1 MQAQPHAAR
10 TFPRARAGVASE
22 RLIGMLH
29 LQIIRRQAL
38 GIACLALVM
47 AAPALAQARSPVNA
61 AGGASSSVY
70 IEDLTSPELRA
81 RIEAGTAT
89 VLVPIGGTEQS
100 GPHIALGKHNV
111 RARVLAGR
119 IAERLGNTVVAP
131 VVAYVPEGSISP
143 PSGHM
148 RFAGTI
154 SIPDA
159 AFEALLEASAR
170 SFCEHGLREVFF
182 LGDHGGYQNSEQKVA
197 ARLNHAWSGAGK
209 TGCRA
214 HALLDYYDA
223 TQGAYVAELKRRG
236 YSNAEIGLHAGL
248 ADTSLMLAVDPS
260 LVRQDQ
266 LAAGA
271 RAGVAGGVRGDPA
284 HASAELGRIGVQQQ
298 IDASVAAIRAAEQT
312 QSVQN
317 SSKHK

>member
-1 MQAQPHAAR
+1 MA
-10 TFPRARAGVASE
+10 
-22 RLIGMLH
+22 
-29 LQIIRRQAL
+29 
-38 GIACLALVM
+38 LAL
-47 AAPALAQARSPVNA
+47 AAPALASPA
-61 AGGASSSVY
+61 SSVY
-70 IEDLTSPELRA
+70 LEELTSPELRA

-111 RARVLAGR
+111 RARVLVGR
-119 IAERLGNTVVAP
+119 IAQRLGNAVVAP
-131 VVAYVPEGSISP
+131 VVAYVPEGAITP

-148 RFAGTI
+148 RFPGTI

-170 SFCEHGLREVFF
+170 SFCQHGLREVFF
-182 LGDHGGYQNSEQKVA
+182 LGDHGGYQKNEEKVA
-197 ARLNHAWSGAGK
+197 ARLNRAWSTGTGTAG
-209 TGCRA
+209 CHA
-214 HALLDYYDA
+214 HALLDYYEA

-236 YSNAEIGLHAGL
+236 HGDAEIGLHAGL

-260 LVRQDQ
+260 LVRPDQ

-271 RAGVAGGVRGDPA
+271 RAGVAGGVRGDPT
-284 HASAELGRIGVQQQ
+284 HATAELGQIGVQQS
-298 IDASVAAIRAAEQT
+298 IDASVAAIRA
-312 QSVQN
+312 VQN